1 MDTPK
6 TTRKLSN
13 ILAAIVEELELQQPR
28 VVSRE
33 DIAQIMRDRDLGTWT
48 DALTFRLRKEGWL
61 LPLRT
66 RGVWEFAPGAR
77 AGAYGGGDPHIEL
90 RATLRR
96 DPEFPGQLAYESAA
110 WLQGLVQRAPVREV
124 LSLPNRTEAP
134 VALSGY
140 RIVHQR
146 PSLSTLDKDG
156 LPVWRI
162 ESLITL
168 IAVRPEAYHDWPNTM
183 QWLASAAAK
192 IDASMIRDELKGRP
206 VSVRVR
212 TAYLLDR
219 GGNRSQARALVGD
232 IGAGAGPIFLGPRT
246 KDARFDKRYNL
257 YDSLLRE

>member
-1 MDTPK
+1 MNTPK

-13 ILAAIVEELELQQPR
+13 ILAAIVEELELRQPR

-33 DIAQIMRDRDLGTWT
+33 DIAQIVRDRDLGTWT

-96 DPEFPGQLAYESAA
+96 DPEFSGQIAYESAA
-110 WLQGLVQRAPVREV
+110 WLQGLVQRAPAREV
-124 LSLPNRTEAP
+124 LSLPSDKEAP
-134 VALSGY
+134 VALGGY
-140 RIVHQR
+140 RVVHQR
-146 PSLSTLDKDG
+146 PNLPPIDKDG

-162 ESLITL
+162 ESLIAL
-168 IAVRPEAYHDWPNTM
+168 MAVRPEAYHDWPNAM
-183 QWLASAAAK
+183 QWLASAVAK
-192 IDASMIRDELKGRP
+192 IDASMIRDELEGRP
-206 VSVRVR
+206 LSARVR
-212 TAYLLDR
+212 TAYVLDR
-219 GGNRSQARALVGD
+219 GGNPSQASALLDGE
-232 IGAGAGPIFLGPRT
+232 AAAPGPIFLGPRT
-246 KDARFDKRYNL
+246 KHARFDKRYNL